1 MRVAFFL
8 LPKSETVYLVENQT
22 VRQGLEKLRH
32 HGYTAVPLL
41 DTDGRYVGTLTTAD
55 FLWYLKEQ
63 HNLDLVKAEKT
74 FLTDVPREH
83 HKDAVSVN
91 CEIQDLFIKAMEQ
104 NFIPVVDDYDTYI
117 GIVRRRDIMEYFRGQ
132 VPAEFK

>member
-41 DTDGRYVGTLTTAD
+41 GADGRYVGTLTTAD

-63 HNLDLVKAEKT
+63 HNMDLAGAEKA
-74 FLTDVPREH
+74 LLADVPREH
-83 HKDAVSVN
+83 HNDAVSVN

-117 GIVRRRDIMEYFRGQ
+117 GMVRRRDIMEYFRKQ
-132 VPAEFK
+132 VPSEFK

>member
-22 VRQGLEKLRH
+22 VRQGIEKLRH

-41 DTDGRYVGTLTTAD
+41 GEDGSYVGTLTTAD

-63 HNLDLVKAEKT
+63 HNMDLTRAEKA
-74 FLTDVPREH
+74 FLVEVPREH
-83 HKDAVSVN
+83 HNEAVSIN
-91 CEIQDLFIKAMEQ
+91 CEIKDLLIKAMEQ

-117 GIVRRRDIMEYFRGQ
+117 GIVRRRDIMEYFSKQ
-132 VPAEFK
+132 VPSEFK

>member
-41 DTDGRYVGTLTTAD
+41 DKDGRYVGTLTTAD
-55 FLWYLKEQ
+55 FLW
-63 HNLDLVKAEKT
+63 D
-74 FLTDVPREH
+74 
-83 HKDAVSVN
+83 
-91 CEIQDLFIKAMEQ
+91 
-104 NFIPVVDDYDTYI
+104 
-117 GIVRRRDIMEYFRGQ
+117 
-132 VPAEFK
+132 